1 MPPTKDALYL
11 HIERAIYQCQLWKK
25 ALDYHPHFPHFVEHG
40 WADIEGS
47 LAVQWVHFKP
57 ALHSILE
64 FVSCSWKI
72 SECTTNHCSCTAANL
87 SCTNLWCCTNC
98 ENKIFDDDDD
108 DDDDFGEYQD
118 EGTDGET
125 DDTSD
130 SSKDEL
136 FEDDEI
142 NND

>member
-1 MPPTKDALYL
+1 M
-11 HIERAIYQCQLWKK
+11 
-25 ALDYHPHFPHFVEHG
+25 
-40 WADIEGS
+40 
-47 LAVQWVHFKP
+47 AVQWVHFKP

-108 DDDDFGEYQD
+108 DDDFGEYQD

>member
-1 MPPTKDALYL
+1 MPPTKDTLYL
-11 HIERAIYQCQLWKK
+11 YIERAIYQCQLWKK

-40 WADIEGS
+40 WPDVEGS

-108 DDDDFGEYQD
+108 DDGFGEYQD